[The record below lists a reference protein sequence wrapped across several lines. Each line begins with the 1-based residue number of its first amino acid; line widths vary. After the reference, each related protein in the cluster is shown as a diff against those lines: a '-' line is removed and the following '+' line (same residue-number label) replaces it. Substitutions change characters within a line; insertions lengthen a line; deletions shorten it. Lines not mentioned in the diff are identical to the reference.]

1 MNQTTSASNCQYL
14 NNKNFKYTRKSSA
27 NETLIDET
35 TSAPRAA
42 YSNAQHVNANAANKS
57 ASTSY
62 LLSKISSLA
71 SLTMPKAKLSTT
83 PTTNLS
89 TSSSVSSSSHGGTTS
104 PLSSHPPTGLMT
116 NLASKFF
123 SRKSS
128 HQQQQ
133 QQQQLDMLSSSSS
146 NSIGSPN
153 IVHPNDLDQ
162 QRMSAA
168 SSPLAFSIELS
179 NADAATTT
187 KPRLNKQLA
196 SASSSSSACSS
207 SSSTSNLNATTT
219 TPAAPTHHVTSS
231 RRPFKKRSQSTHA
244 HLEKKLW
251 FFNESDGCWFT
262 ASPIQIS
269 EHEQASS
276 KSALL
281 KRKQFLSKLNK
292 SVGVVSAS
300 NIQPANGCGASSK
313 VKLNRI
319 YVKYLTLIEL
329 KYLKQLCFNKLQKQ
343 FESLQLGKSASK
355 SNLNSNSSTSM
366 LANQGQPTNAASFVR
381 IAIPKDD
388 SMKTIKTKNISI
400 RSKSV
405 DFKFFDDIKE
415 NYFFKKNPKGR
426 FNLFLCSEYI
436 YLRYRQSL
444 FI

>member
-27 NETLIDET
+27 NENIDE
-35 TSAPRAA
+35 SNAPKAA
-42 YSNAQHVNANAANKS
+42 YLNAQHVNPNATNKS

-71 SLTMPKAKLSTT
+71 SLTMPKTKLSTT

-89 TSSSVSSSSHGGTTS
+89 TSSSVSSSSHGCTTS
-104 PLSSHPPTGLMT
+104 PLSSHQQTGLMT

-123 SRKSS
+123 NRKNS
-128 HQQQQ
+128 
-133 QQQQLDMLSSSSS
+133 QQQLEASSYILSSSSS

-153 IVHPNDLDQ
+153 IIHPNDLD

-168 SSPLAFSIELS
+168 SSPLAFSIELN
-179 NADAATTT
+179 NAEATS

-244 HLEKKLW
+244 NLDKKLW
-251 FFNESDGCWFT
+251 FYNENDGCWFT
-262 ASPIQIS
+262 ASPIQIE
-269 EHEQASS
+269 EHEQSSS

-292 SVGVVSAS
+292 SVNVSAS
-300 NIQPANGCGASSK
+300 NIQQQASKCSASSK

-343 FESLQLGKSASK
+343 FESLQLAKSVSK

-366 LANQGQPTNAASFVR
+366 LANQSQQTNSASFIR
-381 IAIPKDD
+381 ISIPKDD

-426 FNLFLCSEYI
+426 FYLLLCSE
-436 YLRYRQSL
+436 
-444 FI
+444 